1 MNLESK
7 IIKPKLG
14 LLELSRQLGSV
25 TQACKVFGYSRD
37 SFYRFKKLYEE
48 GGELAL
54 RDIVRLN
61 RPNPKNRV
69 DPEIESRVVKIAL
82 DNPALGQ
89 QRVSNELRKEGLFI
103 SPGGVRSV
111 WQRHDLETF
120 QKRLKALETKVAQ
133 EGIILTESQLQA
145 LEKAKEE
152 KQAAGEI
159 ETEHPGY
166 LIAQDTFYVG
176 NMKGVGRIYQQ
187 TVIDTY
193 SKVAFAKLYD
203 RKNALV
209 AADMLND
216 RVIPFFDSKE
226 IPVLRVLTDRGS
238 EYCGN
243 REHHEYELYLDLE
256 DIDHTKTKAKSP
268 QTNGICER
276 FHKTI
281 LSEFYQI
288 AFRKKIYES
297 IEMLQ
302 NDLDEW
308 LREYNESRPCG
319 NTMNHVHTAGSIAM
333 GKRRCRHS
341 WIPCHLQK
349 RKCCSIVTT
358 FQTKKKYDGSSDGM
372 PPVKPICKSSKSC
385 NKLPLELK
393 SGGKVWNAKDGVVN
407 IGSRSCQNIG
417 IAA

>member
-1 MNLESK
+1 
-7 IIKPKLG
+7 
-14 LLELSRQLGSV
+14 
-25 TQACKVFGYSRD
+25 
-37 SFYRFKKLYEE
+37 
-48 GGELAL
+48 
-54 RDIVRLN
+54 
-61 RPNPKNRV
+61 
-69 DPEIESRVVKIAL
+69 
-82 DNPALGQ
+82 
-89 QRVSNELRKEGLFI
+89 
-103 SPGGVRSV
+103 
-111 WQRHDLETF
+111 
-120 QKRLKALETKVAQ
+120 
-133 EGIILTESQLQA
+133 
-145 LEKAKEE
+145 
-152 KQAAGEI
+152 
-159 ETEHPGY
+159 
-166 LIAQDTFYVG
+166 
-176 NMKGVGRIYQQ
+176 MKGVGRIYQQ

-256 DIDHTKTKAKSP
+256 NIDHTKTKAKSP

-308 LREYNESRPCG
+308 LQEYNELRP
-319 NTMNHVHTAGSIAM
+319 HS
-333 GKRRCRHS
+333 GKYCYGKT
-341 WIPCHLQK
+341 PMQ
-349 RKCCSIVTT
+349 T
-358 FQTKKKYDGSSDGM
+358 FLDS
-372 PPVKPICKSSKSC
+372 
-385 NKLPLELK
+385 LPL
-393 SGGKVWNAKDGVVN
+393 AKEKMLQYSNDIPN
-407 IGSRSCQNIG
+407 QKKI
-417 IAA
+417 

>member
-1 MNLESK
+1 
-7 IIKPKLG
+7 
-14 LLELSRQLGSV
+14 
-25 TQACKVFGYSRD
+25 
-37 SFYRFKKLYEE
+37 
-48 GGELAL
+48 
-54 RDIVRLN
+54 
-61 RPNPKNRV
+61 
-69 DPEIESRVVKIAL
+69 
-82 DNPALGQ
+82 
-89 QRVSNELRKEGLFI
+89 
-103 SPGGVRSV
+103 
-111 WQRHDLETF
+111 LETF
-120 QKRLKALETKVAQ
+120 QKRLKALEAKVGQ
-133 EGIILTESQLQA
+133 EGLILTESQLQA

-216 RVIPFFDSKE
+216 RIIPFFDSKE

-256 DIDHTKTKAKSP
+256 NIDHTKTKAKSP

-308 LREYNESRPCG
+308 LREYNELRP
-319 NTMNHVHTAGSIAM
+319 HS
-333 GKRRCRHS
+333 GKYCYGKTPMQTFLDS
-341 WIPCHLQK
+341 LSLAKEKMLQYSNDIPNQK
-349 RKCCSIVTT
+349 KI
-358 FQTKKKYDGSSDGM
+358 
-372 PPVKPICKSSKSC
+372 
-385 NKLPLELK
+385 
-393 SGGKVWNAKDGVVN
+393 
-407 IGSRSCQNIG
+407 
-417 IAA
+417 

>member
-1 MNLESK
+1 
-7 IIKPKLG
+7 
-14 LLELSRQLGSV
+14 
-25 TQACKVFGYSRD
+25 
-37 SFYRFKKLYEE
+37 
-48 GGELAL
+48 
-54 RDIVRLN
+54 
-61 RPNPKNRV
+61 
-69 DPEIESRVVKIAL
+69 
-82 DNPALGQ
+82 
-89 QRVSNELRKEGLFI
+89 
-103 SPGGVRSV
+103 
-111 WQRHDLETF
+111 
-120 QKRLKALETKVAQ
+120 
-133 EGIILTESQLQA
+133 
-145 LEKAKEE
+145 
-152 KQAAGEI
+152 
-159 ETEHPGY
+159 
-166 LIAQDTFYVG
+166 
-176 NMKGVGRIYQQ
+176 MKGVGRIYQQ

-256 DIDHTKTKAKSP
+256 NIDHTKTKAKSP

-308 LREYNESRPCG
+308 LREYNELRP
-319 NTMNHVHTAGSIAM
+319 HS
-333 GKRRCRHS
+333 GKYCYGKT
-341 WIPCHLQK
+341 PMQ
-349 RKCCSIVTT
+349 T
-358 FQTKKKYDGSSDGM
+358 FLDS
-372 PPVKPICKSSKSC
+372 
-385 NKLPLELK
+385 LPL
-393 SGGKVWNAKDGVVN
+393 AKEKMLQYSNDIPN
-407 IGSRSCQNIG
+407 QKKI
-417 IAA
+417 

>member
-1 MNLESK
+1 MNLDAK

-14 LLELSRQLGSV
+14 VLELSRQLGNVS
-25 TQACKVFGYSRD
+25 QACKVFGYSRD

-54 RDIVRLN
+54 RDIVRQN
-61 RPNPKNRV
+61 RPNAKNRV
-69 DPEIESRVVKIAL
+69 APELESRVVKMAL

-89 QRVSNELRKEGLFI
+89 QRVANELRKEGMFI

-111 WQRHDLETF
+111 WQRHDLETL
-120 QKRLKALETKVAQ
+120 QKRLKAVEAKGAQ
-133 EGIILTESQLQA
+133 DGVVRTEFQLQA

-152 KQAAGEI
+152 KEAVGEI

-166 LIAQDTFYVG
+166 LIAQDSFYVG

-193 SKVAFAKLYD
+193 TKVAFAKLYD
-203 RKNALV
+203 RKNALI

-216 RVIPFFDSKE
+216 RVIPFFDANE

-256 DIDHTKTKAKSP
+256 NIDHTKTKAKSP

-281 LSEFYQI
+281 LNEFYQI
-288 AFRKKIYES
+288 TFRKKIYDS

-302 NDLDEW
+302 KDLDEW
-308 LREYNESRPCG
+308 MRDYNENRP
-319 NTMNHVHTAGSIAM
+319 HS
-333 GKRRCRHS
+333 GKYCYGKTPRQTFHDS
-341 WIPCHLQK
+341 LLLAKEKMLQY
-349 RKCCSIVTT
+349 SNSVSE
-358 FQTKKKYDGSSDGM
+358 Q
-372 PPVKPICKSSKSC
+372 
-385 NKLPLELK
+385 
-393 SGGKVWNAKDGVVN
+393 
-407 IGSRSCQNIG
+407 
-417 IAA
+417 

>member
-1 MNLESK
+1 MFGFSGA
-7 IIKPKLG
+7 IKFYYCPTPLSMRKSFDG
-14 LLELSRQLGSV
+14 LAGAVEL
-25 TQACKVFGYSRD
+25 
-37 SFYRFKKLYEE
+37 
-48 GGELAL
+48 
-54 RDIVRLN
+54 
-61 RPNPKNRV
+61 
-69 DPEIESRVVKIAL
+69 ESRVVKIAL

-89 QRVSNELRKEGLFI
+89 QRVSNELRKEGMFI

-120 QKRLKALETKVAQ
+120 QKRLKALEAKVAQ
-133 EGIILTESQLQA
+133 DGVVLTESQLQA

-152 KQAAGEI
+152 KEAIGEI

-166 LIAQDTFYVG
+166 LIAQDSFYVG

-203 RKNALV
+203 RKNALI

-216 RVIPFFDSKE
+216 RVIPFFDANE

-256 DIDHTKTKAKSP
+256 NIDHTKTKAKSP

-281 LSEFYQI
+281 LNEFYQI
-288 AFRKKIYES
+288 TFRKKIYDS

-302 NDLDEW
+302 KDLDEW
-308 LREYNESRPCG
+308 MRDYNENRP
-319 NTMNHVHTAGSIAM
+319 HS
-333 GKRRCRHS
+333 GKYCYGKTPRQTFHDS
-341 WIPCHLQK
+341 LLLAKEKMLQY
-349 RKCCSIVTT
+349 SNSVSE
-358 FQTKKKYDGSSDGM
+358 Q
-372 PPVKPICKSSKSC
+372 
-385 NKLPLELK
+385 
-393 SGGKVWNAKDGVVN
+393 
-407 IGSRSCQNIG
+407 
-417 IAA
+417 